1 MNALQCLQCPVCT
14 LFLHAGMSLESHLET
29 HPKEQVIKALVQLA
43 CSTKCPEVFVTPAS
57 TPSSTVQRNV
67 MIVNSTQYYRH
78 ERRSLS
84 PEYETNQQKLSGPP
98 FNYSVRNLERSILPP
113 PPYTTAIEENP
124 SFSSTYSNFQQ
135 AEEEEEEEDLVNY
148 EYPNE
153 NNINYVEEDEEIVEI
168 HDEEKEKE
176 TIQTTDENSQVAAQ
190 YFEKENGD
198 FILHESPTSL
208 AEYTEKE
215 NGEFLLT
222 EKVIE
227 KAPSVLHFNDDQ
239 TDKNLFLVSNSS
251 SKNTSGLKV
260 LSDVPV
266 RVSDMTSSTG
276 TFIIEY
282 QNENP
287 GTPFKSVIRTATNET
302 ETSSFLNIESV
313 ESIKSLPTQTRP
325 STKFFLNKQPKKL
338 IVKLKKPVQ
347 STSEEIEP
355 IEVENKPEEFLEEKA
370 EEKSATADEKVRVKY
385 HKRKNHLLENFRK
398 DECLPVEC
406 EDKNEENPPVVQVQE
421 EDEITVSEE
430 TKPETNLLQLL
441 EMTTEEECVS
451 DYIGPFT
458 PLSSK
463 FEIEENT
470 ENENSFKSEPEVQ
483 TTETISI
490 EEIEEPKEIEQSLV
504 QGILSF
510 GISSNQIKSE
520 NWSTKTE
527 DETIKETQPIDTEA
541 GPSNRIDYSF
551 PNLFA
556 NEQFL
561 YSPEERNRVSNILE
575 FNQENDD
582 GTNTWHRQSFSPQYV
597 TQFENDRNSYMDLD
611 ACKTNNSVNCDQAA
625 SVDSLNIR
633 TDEKMPAKGEISEQE
648 SNGDNGE
655 GSWNNQVCFFYMY
668 FNCSLRLTPCAWI

>member
-43 CSTKCPEVFVTPAS
+43 CTTKCPEVFVSPLKTQILSP
-57 TPSSTVQRNV
+57 TSTVQRNV

-78 ERRSLS
+78 DRRRSLS
-84 PEYETNQQKLSGPP
+84 PEYENNQQKIAGLP

-113 PPYTTAIEENP
+113 PTYTTAIEENP
-124 SFSSTYSNFQQ
+124 SFSSNFSNVQH
-135 AEEEEEEEDLVNY
+135 AEEEDLVNY
-148 EYPNE
+148 EYSNE
-153 NNINYVEEDEEIVEI
+153 NNINYEEEDEEVVEI
-168 HDEEKEKE
+168 NEEAKEMD
-176 TIQTTDENSQVAAQ
+176 IIHTTDDNSQVAAQ

-198 FILHESPTSL
+198 FILHESPTSH
-208 AEYTEKE
+208 AKYTEEE

-222 EKVIE
+222 EKMIE

-239 TDKNLFLVSNSS
+239 TDKTIFLVSNSS

-266 RVSDMTSSTG
+266 RVSDMSSSTG
-276 TFIIEY
+276 KFIIEY
-282 QNENP
+282 QNEFP
-287 GTPFKSVIRTATNET
+287 QAPFKSVIRTATNET

-313 ESIKSLPTQTRP
+313 ESVKSLPCETTSQTRTP
-325 STKFFLNKQPKKL
+325 TKFFLNKQPKKL
-338 IVKLKKPVQ
+338 IVKLKKPIE

-355 IEVENKPEEFLEEKA
+355 IEVENKTEETSEEKTV
-370 EEKSATADEKVRVKY
+370 SVTADEKVRVKY

-398 DECLPVEC
+398 DECLSVESD
-406 EDKNEENPPVVQVQE
+406 EKNEENPSVLQLHDE
-421 EDEITVSEE
+421 ENAVSDE
-430 TKPETNLLQLL
+430 TKPESNLLQLL

-470 ENENSFKSEPEVQ
+470 ENENSFKNEPEVQ
-483 TTETISI
+483 ITETISI
-490 EEIEEPKEIEQSLV
+490 ESIEEPKKIEQSLV
-504 QGILSF
+504 QVF
-510 GISSNQIKSE
+510 GISTNLIKSE
-520 NWSTKTE
+520 SWSTKTE
-527 DETIKETQPIDTEA
+527 DETIKETQSIDTEA
-541 GPSNRIDYSF
+541 GPSNRIDYGF

-561 YSPEERNRVSNILE
+561 YSPEDRNRVSNILE
-575 FNQENDD
+575 FNQENED
-582 GTNTWHRQSFSPQYV
+582 GASTWHRQSFSPQYV

-655 GSWNNQVCFFYMY
+655 GSWNNQV
-668 FNCSLRLTPCAWI
+668 